1 MRFIVVFLT
10 SIYALSFNDVLKF
23 SNSIFVLVIP
33 LLGLYQKTEEYT
45 GLGCFLKNKNRTKN

>member
-10 SIYALSFNDVLKF
+10 SIYTLSLNDILKF

-33 LLGLYQKTEEYT
+33 LLGLYHKTGEYT
-45 GLGCFLKNKNRTKN
+45 G